1 MPNSRLRFEKP
12 ESVVSEAIETSKRPN
27 QRRHMMPT
35 MSGFGTCSV
44 AKTTQSIDEEEHL
57 ALDRILYNGYGDV
70 ASLIRKIQ
78 VEHELNGGLIGE
90 KESDAIL
97 RNAQNVAIKKFLFNF
112 VNQQPDEL
120 VAAIS
125 MLNFSSETDNQSIP
139 VEQNN
144 GVSVQS
150 PTPSTVSRV
159 SGIPHQMS
167 SNTSN
172 QNRQIVDRYL
182 GQPVSPTINANHM
195 AERGCTMSDIVM
207 QTPIRQP
214 NNNSDTIIQGTVKSN
229 TNNDD
234 WADDDF
240 EDSLALIPEVSPK
253 NRLRRVQRN
262 ESANVGHSSAGMS
275 FNGCNRLNESTV
287 DDFRGAFNSNAT
299 GMTGM
304 GAESQADSNFP
315 QRNDGWSGTPEQFS
329 PFIFTQSERSMND
342 GYQASPT
349 STFGLGEFESFGSY
363 EREFGGMLE
372 GNFFYTIL

>member
-1 MPNSRLRFEKP
+1 MPDSRLRFEKP
-12 ESVVSEAIETSKRPN
+12 ESVVSEAIETFKRPN

-57 ALDRILYNGYGDV
+57 ALDRILYNAYGDI

-78 VEHELNGGLIGE
+78 VEHELNGGLRE
-90 KESDAIL
+90 KESDAIF

-125 MLNFSSETDNQSIP
+125 RLNFLSETDNQSVP

-150 PTPSTVSRV
+150 PIPSTVSRV
-159 SGIPHQMS
+159 SEIPHQKS
-167 SNTSN
+167 SNISN

-182 GQPVSPTINANHM
+182 SQPASPTIAANNM
-195 AERGCTMSDIVM
+195 AERGCTIPDIVM

-214 NNNSDTIIQGTVKSN
+214 NNNSDIIIQVTVKSN

-253 NRLRRVQRN
+253 NHLRQVQRN

-275 FNGCNRLNESTV
+275 FNGYN
-287 DDFRGAFNSNAT
+287 DDFRDAFNSNAT

-304 GAESQADSNFP
+304 GAECQAYSNFT
-315 QRNDGWSGTPEQFS
+315 QRSDGWSETPEQFS

-342 GYQASPT
+342 EYQASPT

-363 EREFGGMLE
+363 EREFGEMFE
-372 GNFFYTIL
+372 GSFFYIVNQ